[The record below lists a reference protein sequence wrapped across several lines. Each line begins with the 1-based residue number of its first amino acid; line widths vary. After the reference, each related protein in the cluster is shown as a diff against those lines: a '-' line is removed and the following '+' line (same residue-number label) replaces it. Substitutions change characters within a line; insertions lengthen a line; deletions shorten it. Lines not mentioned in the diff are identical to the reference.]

1 MAWGYWSA
9 TSVGDRGRSPRR
21 DKDKAIHHQLQQ
33 QPQQYQTL
41 DSLQGSSTL
50 QVQGEL
56 EASGVGGGGGVG
68 DDPPSSRMIQGGS
81 FYSYSAA
88 AAAVAAAA
96 ERRTLPANLD
106 GPSSGIHVF
115 PRDIQ
120 QPRPGTSNF
129 SPSPGSDSA
138 EYEQPIHLNSYIHH
152 DDPRD
157 VLVQTSSRIKLLR
170 DDGDDDISETEFEDM
185 SSADVIYASN
195 NRLLRPGSSGC
206 LVHGPYPSNE
216 TGHSLP
222 SFVTEHGGSSASQ
235 FWFND
240 ITWGM
245 FFHL

>member
-21 DKDKAIHHQLQQ
+21 DKDKQTIHQLQQ
-33 QPQQYQTL
+33 QTQQYQTL
-41 DSLQGSSTL
+41 DSLQASSTL

-56 EASGVGGGGGVG
+56 ESGASE
-68 DDPPSSRMIQGGS
+68 DPPCSRMIQGGS

-96 ERRTLPANLD
+96 ERRTLPNLE
-106 GPSSGIHVF
+106 GPSGGIHVF
-115 PRDIQ
+115 PRDL

-138 EYEQPIHLNSYIHH
+138 EYEQPIHLSSYIHH

-157 VLVQTSSRIKLLR
+157 VLMQTSSRMKLLR
-170 DDGDDDISETEFEDM
+170 DDDDISETELEDI
-185 SSADVIYASN
+185 SSADAIYASN
-195 NRLLRPGSSGC
+195 NRLFRPGSSGC
-206 LVHGPYPSNE
+206 LVHGPYPPSE
-216 TGHSLP
+216 TSHSLP
-222 SFVTEHGGSSASQ
+222 SFVTEHGGSSGSQ

-245 FFHL
+245 FHFNKRLSNIFL